1 MEEDCQGRS
10 LKIVF
15 CLAHTNDMGGNLIA
29 WIKKEFVLLVVTN
42 NKNMNRRWL
51 IAQIKDPGS
60 IQISFDWHKGEQQE
74 QNGARKKQLIRKMQ
88 INYYSEVGQGLQT
101 PLCVFTGS
109 LSGRRENTGWFC
121 RLGCLLFFLK
131 CVKMNFSP
139 TSLFSVKISP
149 GCVS

>member
-10 LKIVF
+10 LKIVS
-15 CLAHTNDMGGNLIA
+15 CLAHMNNVRGNLIA

-42 NKNMNRRWL
+42 NKNKNRRWL
-51 IAQIKDPGS
+51 FAQIKDPGS

-109 LSGRRENTGWFC
+109 LSGRRGNTGWFC
-121 RLGCLLFFLK
+121 RLGCLFFFFL
-131 CVKMNFSP
+131 
-139 TSLFSVKISP
+139 SVLRSISIP
-149 GCVS
+149 QVSSMWR